1 MKNSRTLAISAGLAL
16 ALAASARGQS
26 LFRPRDETPRPA
38 SNDPNEPR
46 VPPNDDLRMS
56 SMLYIDPPRPRQFG
70 LHEQIMILID
80 ENSQQSSNE
89 SLETKKDFKLDS
101 KIKSMPSLKDLIEGE
116 LRTGASDPILTA
128 GAEDKRNFKG
138 EGTYSRNDRLT
149 ARIAAT
155 VIDVKPNGLLVLE
168 ARKTISSNGE
178 TKTLVLSGIARREDV
193 TTSNTVLSSQL
204 ADLSLIQNTEGELR
218 DASSKGWISRVLE
231 AIFDF

>member
-1 MKNSRTLAISAGLAL
+1 MKDIRALIISAGLAL
-16 ALAASARGQS
+16 SLAASAKGQS
-26 LFRPRDETPRPA
+26 LFRPRDEAPRPV

-46 VPPNDDLRMS
+46 VPANEDLRAS

-116 LRTGASDPILTA
+116 LRTGDSDPILTA

-138 EGTYSRNDRLT
+138 EGSYTRNDRLT

-204 ADLSLIQNTEGELR
+204 ADLSLTQNTEGELR